1 MHILA
6 SLLLLFGFSISA
18 FFEKMN
24 QCPKRS
30 FGVAHS
36 KREFFFFFFSGFS
49 FGFVYFCDLVI
60 SVLMFD
66 VKKS

>member
-36 KREFFFFFFSGFS
+36 KREYFLFFFLASALVLFI
-49 FGFVYFCDLVI
+49 FVTLLSLF
-60 SVLMFD
+60 
-66 VKKS
+66 